1 MSSGAIAA
9 LINIL
14 AGNSKQKWVGL
25 PFVVQICFLQ
35 LVRFCKKKKENIMLF
50 SSLFNVSLPN
60 GILINVY
67 DII

>member
-14 AGNSKQKWVGL
+14 AGNSKQNGSVYHSSYN
-25 PFVVQICFLQ
+25 FFFT
-35 LVRFCKKKKENIMLF
+35 VRFCKKKENIMLF